1 VKDEAL
7 LEKPVSLGAEASFTP
22 ISLISDCGRQACT
35 MQADS
40 IFSSNFGARHELAK
54 ALWSVGLY
62 SYFLFWETGTFS
74 LRSNV

>member
-7 LEKPVSLGAEASFTP
+7 LEKPVSVGAEASFTP

-54 ALWSVGLY
+54 ALVWGLY
-62 SYFLFWETGTFS
+62 SYFLFWKTGTFS

>member
-35 MQADS
+35 YASRFYLQLEFWSA
-40 IFSSNFGARHELAK
+40 AR
-54 ALWSVGLY
+54 VGQG
-62 SYFLFWETGTFS
+62 SAYFLFWKTGTFS
-74 LRSNV
+74 LRSDL